1 MTFNFSLIKYTML
14 FKRLSLQMRRQNN
27 ERTKYFPETYGK
39 ITGLKER
46 VGSRDRVVEFESEET
61 SSVMVY
67 LEISADDLILVYNR
81 YNFQLIG

>member
-1 MTFNFSLIKYTML
+1 ML
-14 FKRLSLQMRRQNN
+14 FKRLSIQMRRQNN

>member
-1 MTFNFSLIKYTML
+1 
-14 FKRLSLQMRRQNN
+14 MRRERG

-39 ITGLKER
+39 ITGIKQLQES
-46 VGSRDRVVEFESEET
+46 GNRVVEFESEET

-81 YNFQLIG
+81 

>member
-1 MTFNFSLIKYTML
+1 
-14 FKRLSLQMRRQNN
+14 MRREKG

-46 VGSRDRVVEFESEET
+46 LGSRDRVVEFESGEM
-61 SSVMVY
+61 SSVLVY

-81 YNFQLIG
+81 

>member
-1 MTFNFSLIKYTML
+1 
-14 FKRLSLQMRRQNN
+14 MRRERG

-46 VGSRDRVVEFESEET
+46 LGTRDRVVEFESEET

-81 YNFQLIG
+81 

>member
-1 MTFNFSLIKYTML
+1 
-14 FKRLSLQMRRQNN
+14 MRRERS

-39 ITGLKER
+39 ITGIKER
-46 VGSRDRVVEFESEET
+46 LGKRDRVVVFESEEE

-81 YNFQLIG
+81 